1 MCCAGMICPH
11 IVNVSMMLGA
21 IVSWGALWPILAT
34 KAGDWYPAGL
44 NEHDFTGLFGYKAST
59 LFTMLFT
66 FWSFDCMFH
75 SAGTMRGDKY

>member
-1 MCCAGMICPH
+1 MICPH

-21 IVSWGALWPILAT
+21 I
-34 KAGDWYPAGL
+34 AGL